1 MKGYLLNL
9 YYRARYYNAS
19 IQRVISL
26 DPIGFLSG
34 DFKFYQYTSNDPS
47 GLDPRLNAKVGVNIG
62 ADVEL
67 TGADLLNSLKNN
79 TSSILSPKKE
89 IRKYAIEQMEL
100 VK

>member
-1 MKGYLLNL
+1 M
-9 YYRARYYNAS
+9 
-19 IQRVISL
+19 
-26 DPIGFLSG
+26 SG

-79 TSSILSPKKE
+79 TSSILSTKK
-89 IRKYAIEQMEL
+89 RYGNMQLNKWS
-100 VK
+100 